1 MEISNHFQP
10 ITVLF
15 KKTKKTKIGP
25 LTMQSHPVNLQNRF
39 TETGLTATNNN

>member
-15 KKTKKTKIGP
+15 KKTKKQKKGP